1 MWNKFGKK
9 VVILA
14 VVPFLLTGILT
25 GCTDEKQ
32 ENEDAY
38 RQIGINCMK
47 SNDYEGAI
55 SAFDSALD
63 QKIGKIGDEEV
74 DICYYKAAA
83 QYASGD
89 TDGALA
95 TYTSLVDYDD
105 TNSNAYYLR
114 GVLYLSMQNNA
125 AALADFS
132 SAVANTDAS
141 YELYLNIYQQL
152 TQVGLSTE
160 AQDYLDKALELK
172 GKTADDYFWR
182 GRIYQTTGKYE
193 DAIEQYKAAID
204 KKKTEANLYL
214 AQVYEAQGDTDT
226 AETYY
231 QAYIDSGI
239 ADSEA
244 MNALGKVEMNQQ
256 NYKEAIEYFKSGLEM
271 DEVTNEQELLKN
283 LVLAYENNRDFE
295 SAKQTMETYLSKYPD
310 DEEAKREYTF
320 LCNR

>member
-1 MWNKFGKK
+1 MTRVKTAA
-9 VVILA
+9 VLILA
-14 VVPFLLTGILT
+14 IMIYSVCSLFIL
-25 GCTDEKQ
+25 DNENDKFKARLQ
-32 ENEDAY
+32 EVQ
-38 RQIGINCMK
+38 RV
-47 SNDYEGAI
+47 YE
-55 SAFDSALD
+55 
-63 QKIGKIGDEEV
+63 
-74 DICYYKAAA
+74 
-83 QYASGD
+83 SGD
-89 TDGALA
+89 TEGALA

-239 ADSEA
+239 ALWQMNEICVDSLCCQSILNCLSCKSCNKTKSCCFKAESI
-244 MNALGKVEMNQQ
+244 Q
-256 NYKEAIEYFKSGLEM
+256 NRRYVNSFST
-271 DEVTNEQELLKN
+271 VKN
-283 LVLAYENNRDFE
+283 RFSCRTIDI
-295 SAKQTMETYLSKYPD
+295 S
-310 DEEAKREYTF
+310 
-320 LCNR
+320 